1 MANTHHYDIFIN
13 HINQFSDLPQKEVA
27 GIKEIFFYK
36 KIKKN
41 QYLLEAGN
49 KLSDIGYNINGL
61 FRYFYIDYEGN
72 DITKY
77 FVSDNNF
84 ILSISSLIEQA
95 PSLFYIQALTDSDVL
110 LAPADRVFEL
120 IQRNAYW
127 QKIYKYLLETTYI
140 LKEKREAEFL
150 LYDATDRYL
159 HFMQECPEIIKNA
172 KQHYIASYL
181 GIAPEHLSRIRAQ
194 LLNDKYLIQ
203 K

>member
-1 MANTHHYDIFIN
+1 MDNNYYFDIFIN
-13 HINQFSDLPQKEVA
+13 YIKQISDLPQNEA
-27 GIKEIFFYK
+27 SGIKEIFYYK

-41 QYLLEAGN
+41 EYLLETGN
-49 KLSDIGYNINGL
+49 KLSFIGYNIKGI

-84 ILSISSLIEQA
+84 VLSLSSLIEQA

-110 LAPADRVFEL
+110 LAPAEPVLEL
-120 IQRNAYW
+120 IKRNAYW
-127 QKIYKYLLETTYI
+127 QKIYKHLLETTYI
-140 LKEKREAEFL
+140 VKEKREGEFL
-150 LYDATDRYL
+150 LFDARERYL
-159 HFMQECPEIIKNA
+159 HFLQECPKIVKNA

-194 LLNDKYLIQ
+194 LSNH
-203 K
+203 